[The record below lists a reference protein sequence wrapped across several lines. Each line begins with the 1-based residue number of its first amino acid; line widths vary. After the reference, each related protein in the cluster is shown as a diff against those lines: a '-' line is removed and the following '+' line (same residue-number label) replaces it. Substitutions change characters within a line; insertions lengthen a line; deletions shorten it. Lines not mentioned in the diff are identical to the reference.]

1 MFHTGDEFEKR
12 ARLHRHQAIR
22 ALFGLL
28 LGGKMEALQNRSAS
42 KAVTKTTEHA
52 CPPTQNE
59 AA

>member
-22 ALFGLL
+22 LLFGLL
-28 LGGKMEALQNRSAS
+28 LGGKKKAPQNRPVSETV
-42 KAVTKTTEHA
+42 KNTTERA
-52 CPPTQNE
+52 CLPTQNE

>member
-1 MFHTGDEFEKR
+1 MFHTGDEFEER

-28 LGGKMEALQNRSAS
+28 IGRQKKALQKGSIS
-42 KAVTKTTEHA
+42 KTVKKTTERA
-52 CPPTQNE
+52 CLPTQNE

>member
-28 LGGKMEALQNRSAS
+28 LGGKRDAPQKRSVA
-42 KAVTKTTEHA
+42 KTVTTTTERA
-52 CPPTQNE
+52 CLPTQNE

>member
-22 ALFGLL
+22 ALFGLM
-28 LGGKMEALQNRSAS
+28 LGGKNEAPQNRPVSET
-42 KAVTKTTEHA
+42 VTKTTERA
-52 CPPTQNE
+52 CLPTQNE